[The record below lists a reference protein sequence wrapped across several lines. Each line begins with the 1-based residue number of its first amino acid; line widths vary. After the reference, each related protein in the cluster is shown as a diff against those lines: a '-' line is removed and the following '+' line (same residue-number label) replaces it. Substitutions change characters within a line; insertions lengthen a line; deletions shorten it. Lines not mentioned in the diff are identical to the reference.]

1 MKVIDAFWEK
11 RNLGVD
17 TVEFETEKGDTLEI
31 IRNTI
36 LANEKQYNV
45 VKTRNGDFEI
55 KQLMSELGYTYME
68 SMFKLVHQM
77 KMPAVPDAVKRIM
90 DRITYMPMTEE
101 SEIEML
107 FSELDK
113 GIFKTDRI
121 ALDPFFSPEIA
132 NLRYKNWLK
141 DELARGNA
149 LTKGVYDGE
158 IFAFGAYKMLENNV
172 MFSYLGGTF
181 AEYLN
186 YGLAIPATYSST
198 QYELSLKPKKLITYV
213 STNNQNALVCNIFA
227 GYIIK
232 GVSDVYI
239 KHKD

>member
-17 TVEFETEKGDTLEI
+17 TVEFETEKGDTPEI
-31 IRNTI
+31 IRNAI

-55 KQLMSELGYTYME
+55 KQLMSELGYTYVE

-77 KMPAVPDAVKRIM
+77 KMPAVPNAVKRIM

-132 NLRYKNWLK
+132 NFRYKNWIK
-141 DELARGNA
+141 DELSRGNA
-149 LTKGVYDGE
+149 LTKGVYEGE
-158 IFAFGAYKMLENNV
+158 IISFGAYKMLENNV
-172 MFSYLGGTF
+172 MFSYLGGMFTD
-181 AEYLN
+181 YLN
-186 YGLAIPATYSST
+186 CGLSVPASFKSIEY
-198 QYELSLKPKKLITYV
+198 QLSLKPKKIVTYV
-213 STNNQNALVCNIFA
+213 STNNQNSMMCDIAI
-227 GYIIK
+227 GYLIK
-232 GVSDVYI
+232 GVSDIYI